1 MTQLADS
8 VVLVT
13 GANGGLGTEFVRQA
27 LVRGARKIYATA
39 RNPRDWG
46 DARVVPL
53 RLDVTDADSIAEA
66 VKTASDTTVLVNNA
80 GITNTNPLLKISIDD
95 MRALYDTNVF
105 APLAVAQAFAPV
117 LAANGGGALVDIL
130 SGLSWFATPSAYP
143 STKSAFWSL
152 TNGLRIELHSQQT
165 QVVGAHLA
173 FTDTPL
179 IAELDVPKSAPYDI
193 VAVIYDGLEAGD
205 LEVICD
211 DVSRDIKSALS
222 GPIEALYPQ
231 FARGN

>member
-1 MTQLADS
+1 MAPGSLDVNDTASVAAAAETAHDS
-8 VVLVT
+8 TVVL
-13 GANGGLGTEFVRQA
+13 
-27 LVRGARKIYATA
+27 
-39 RNPRDWG
+39 
-46 DARVVPL
+46 
-53 RLDVTDADSIAEA
+53 
-66 VKTASDTTVLVNNA
+66 NNA
-80 GITNTNPLLKISIDD
+80 GITNTKPLLEITLDEV
-95 MRALYDTNVF
+95 RALYETNVF

-117 LAANGGGALVDIL
+117 LEANGGGALVDIL
-130 SGLSWFATPSAYP
+130 SGLSWLATPSAYP

-152 TNGLRIELHSQQT
+152 TNGLRIELAGQKT

-179 IAELDVPKSAPYDI
+179 IAELDVPKADPRDI

-211 DVSRDIKSALS
+211 DISRGIKSALS

-231 FARGN
+231 FAPGN